1 MKTGILII
9 KRWAIVETICYL
21 SSILFL
27 YTASS
32 KLMGLSDFKLQLD
45 RSEILGPFAEWI
57 AWMVPLLEIVLAFL
71 LLIKAFRLAALYGS
85 LILMTLFTGYIAWI
99 LRFSDHIP
107 CSCGGV
113 ISSMGWETHLVF
125 NACWI
130 ALALIGIVLLEN
142 LKKKNQHIKTLC
154 SERGSRKP

>member
-1 MKTGILII
+1 MKTGLLIN

-21 SSILFL
+21 YSILFL

-32 KLMGLSDFKLQLD
+32 KLLGLSDFKLQMS
-45 RSEILGPFAEWI
+45 RSEVLGPFAEWI
-57 AWMVPLLEIVLAFL
+57 AWMVPLLEIVLAIL
-71 LLIKAFRLAALYGS
+71 LLTKVYRMVALYGS
-85 LILMTLFTGYIAWI
+85 LILMTLFTGYIAWM

-125 NACWI
+125 NVCWMV
-130 ALALIGIVLLEN
+130 LALIGIVLMEN
-142 LKKKNQHIKTLC
+142 KGKKSTSKNTVQ
-154 SERGSRKP
+154 

>member
-1 MKTGILII
+1 MKTGILIK
-9 KRWAIVETICYL
+9 KRQAIVETICYL
-21 SSILFL
+21 YSILFL

-57 AWMVPLLEIVLAFL
+57 AWMVPVLEIVLAIL
-71 LLIKAFRLAALYGS
+71 LLTKVYRLATLYGS

-107 CSCGGV
+107 CSCGGA
-113 ISSMGWETHLVF
+113 ISSMGWKTHLVF
-125 NACWI
+125 NACWML
-130 ALALIGIVLLEN
+130 LALIGIVLLEN
-142 LKKKNQHIKTLC
+142 LKKINI
-154 SERGSRKP
+154 

>member
-21 SSILFL
+21 YSILFL

-45 RSEILGPFAEWI
+45 RSEILGPSAEWI
-57 AWMVPLLEIVLAFL
+57 AWMVPLLELVLAIL
-71 LLIKAFRLAALYGS
+71 LLIKAYQLAALYGS
-85 LILMTLFTGYIAWI
+85 LILMTLFTGYIAWM

-125 NACWI
+125 NACWMV
-130 ALALIGIVLLEN
+130 LALIGIVLMEN
-142 LKKKNQHIKTLC
+142 TRKKSTPKNTVQ
-154 SERGSRKP
+154 

>member
-21 SSILFL
+21 YSILFL

-45 RSEILGPFAEWI
+45 RSEILGPFGEWI
-57 AWMVPLLEIVLAFL
+57 AWMVTLLEIVLAIL
-71 LLIKAFRLAALYGS
+71 LLIKPFRLAALYGS
-85 LILMTLFTGYIAWI
+85 LILMTLFTGYIAWM

-113 ISSMGWETHLVF
+113 ISTMGWETHLVF

-130 ALALIGIVLLEN
+130 VLALIGIVLLEN
-142 LKKKNQHIKTLC
+142 LKKKSTYKNTVQ
-154 SERGSRKP
+154 

>member
-21 SSILFL
+21 YSILFL

-32 KLMGLSDFKLQLD
+32 KLMGLSDFKLQLG
-45 RSEILGPFAEWI
+45 RSEVLGPFAEWI
-57 AWMVPLLEIVLAFL
+57 AWMVPLLEIVLAIL
-71 LLIKAFRLAALYGS
+71 LLTKVYRLVALYGA
-85 LILMTLFTGYIAWI
+85 LILMTLFTSYIAWM

-130 ALALIGIVLLEN
+130 VLALIGIVLLEN
-142 LKKKNQHIKTLC
+142 LKKNHHIKTLC

>member
-1 MKTGILII
+1 MHTGTFI
-9 KRWAIVETICYL
+9 KKRQAIVETICYL
-21 SSILFL
+21 YSILFL

-57 AWMVPLLEIVLAFL
+57 AWMVPLLEIVLAIL
-71 LLIKAFRLAALYGS
+71 LLTKVYRLVALYGS
-85 LILMTLFTGYIAWI
+85 LILMTLFTGYIAWM

-125 NACWI
+125 NACCI
-130 ALALIGIVLLEN
+130 VLAFIGIVLMEN
-142 LKKKNQHIKTLC
+142 TRKKSTYKNTVQ
-154 SERGSRKP
+154 

>member
-1 MKTGILII
+1 MKTGILIN

-21 SSILFL
+21 YSILFL

-32 KLMGLSDFKLQLD
+32 KLMGLSDFKFQMG

-57 AWMVPLLEIVLAFL
+57 GWMVPLLEIVLAIL
-71 LLIKAFRLAALYGS
+71 LLTKVYRMVALYGS
-85 LILMTLFTGYIAWI
+85 LILITFFTGYIAWM

-125 NACWI
+125 NACWMV
-130 ALALIGIVLLEN
+130 LALIGIVLMEN
-142 LKKKNQHIKTLC
+142 KGKKSTSKNTVQ
-154 SERGSRKP
+154 

>member
-1 MKTGILII
+1 MHTGTFI
-9 KRWAIVETICYL
+9 KKRQAIVETICYL
-21 SSILFL
+21 YSILFL

-57 AWMVPLLEIVLAFL
+57 AWMVPLLEIVLAIL
-71 LLIKAFRLAALYGS
+71 LLTKVYRLVALYGS
-85 LILMTLFTGYIAWI
+85 LILMTLFTSYIAWM

-125 NACWI
+125 NAFWVV
-130 ALALIGIVLLEN
+130 LALIGIVLLEN
-142 LKKKNQHIKTLC
+142 LKKINI
-154 SERGSRKP
+154 